1 MTDADRDRLAI
12 LVHEV
17 RSSVAALS
25 AIAETYPQ
33 VRDDQAASRPLV
45 ELTLAASRSIERLV
59 RDAAVASVQLEE
71 VDVGRLAEDAV
82 AAAVVAGGNVRA
94 EIAIGLPLIEADPL
108 RLRQAL
114 DNLVANALLHSGSTD
129 EVVVRARHVDGSVLI
144 SVVDTGVGVPPAEQ
158 ERIFEKGVRLD
169 DARPGSGIGLALA
182 RAIAEAHGGTLS
194 VDSVPGQGATFNL
207 SVRRFV

>member
-33 VRDDQAASRPLV
+33 VRDDPAASRPLV

-59 RDAAVASVQLEE
+59 RDAAVASVRLEE
-71 VDVGRLAEDAV
+71 VDVGRLAEEAV

-94 EIAIGLPLIEADPL
+94 EIARGLPLIQADPL

-129 EVVVRARHVDGSVLI
+129 DVVVRARNADGSVLI
-144 SVVDTGVGVPPAEQ
+144 SVVDTGVGVHPAEQ

-169 DARPGSGIGLALA
+169 EARPGSGIGLALA

-207 SVRRFV
+207 SVRTFV

>member
-33 VRDDQAASRPLV
+33 VRDDPAASRPLV

-59 RDAAVASVQLEE
+59 RDAAVASVRLEE
-71 VDVGRLAEDAV
+71 VDVGRLAEEAV

-94 EIAIGLPLIEADPL
+94 EIARGLPLIQADPL

-129 EVVVRARHVDGSVLI
+129 EVVVRARNADGSVLI
-144 SVVDTGVGVPPAEQ
+144 SVVDTGVGVHPAEQ

-169 DARPGSGIGLALA
+169 EARPGSGIGLALA

-207 SVRRFV
+207 SVRTFV

>member
-1 MTDADRDRLAI
+1 M
-12 LVHEV
+12 
-17 RSSVAALS
+17 
-25 AIAETYPQ
+25 
-33 VRDDQAASRPLV
+33 

-129 EVVVRARHVDGSVLI
+129 EVVVRARHADGSVLI
-144 SVVDTGVGVPPAEQ
+144 SVVDTGVGVPRRAGTNL
-158 ERIFEKGVRLD
+158 RKGCTTGRR
-169 DARPGSGIGLALA
+169 ATGIGIGLALA

>member
-33 VRDDQAASRPLV
+33 VRDDPAASRPLV

-59 RDAAVASVQLEE
+59 RDAAVASVRLEE

-94 EIAIGLPLIEADPL
+94 EIARGLPLIQADPL

-114 DNLVANALLHSGSTD
+114 DNLVANALLHSG
-129 EVVVRARHVDGSVLI
+129 V
-144 SVVDTGVGVPPAEQ
+144 
-158 ERIFEKGVRLD
+158 
-169 DARPGSGIGLALA
+169 
-182 RAIAEAHGGTLS
+182 HGRRGGEGT
-194 VDSVPGQGATFNL
+194 
-207 SVRRFV
+207 

>member
-1 MTDADRDRLAI
+1 M
-12 LVHEV
+12 
-17 RSSVAALS
+17 
-25 AIAETYPQ
+25 
-33 VRDDQAASRPLV
+33 
-45 ELTLAASRSIERLV
+45 
-59 RDAAVASVQLEE
+59 
-71 VDVGRLAEDAV
+71 GRLAEDAV

-144 SVVDTGVGVPPAEQ
+144 SVVDTGVGVPPPSRNESSK
-158 ERIFEKGVRLD
+158 RVYDWTTRD
-169 DARPGSGIGLALA
+169 RDRDRA
-182 RAIAEAHGGTLS
+182 RARSCNRRGTRWDAECRLGSRA
-194 VDSVPGQGATFNL
+194 GATFNL

>member
-1 MTDADRDRLAI
+1 
-12 LVHEV
+12 V

-33 VRDDQAASRPLV
+33 VRDDPAASRPLV
-45 ELTLAASRSIERLV
+45 ELTLAASRSIERLL
-59 RDAAVASVQLEE
+59 RDAAVDSVRLEE
-71 VDVGRLAEDAV
+71 VDVGRLAEEAV

-94 EIAIGLPLIEADPL
+94 EIARGLPLIEADPL

-129 EVVVRARHVDGSVLI
+129 EVVVRARNADGSVLI
-144 SVVDTGVGVPPAEQ
+144 SVVDTGVGVHPAEQ

-207 SVRRFV
+207 SVRTFV

>member
-33 VRDDQAASRPLV
+33 VRDDPAASRPLV

-59 RDAAVASVQLEE
+59 RDAAVASVRLEE
-71 VDVGRLAEDAV
+71 VDVGRLAEEAV

-94 EIAIGLPLIEADPL
+94 EIAIGLPVIEADPL

-129 EVVVRARHVDGSVLI
+129 EVVVRARNADGSVLI
-144 SVVDTGVGVPPAEQ
+144 SVVDTGVGVPPVEQ

-207 SVRRFV
+207 SVRTFV

>member
-33 VRDDQAASRPLV
+33 VRDDPAASRPLV

-59 RDAAVASVQLEE
+59 RDAAVASVRLEE
-71 VDVGRLAEDAV
+71 VDVGRLAEEAV

-94 EIAIGLPLIEADPL
+94 EIARGLPLIEADPL

-129 EVVVRARHVDGSVLI
+129 EVVVRTRNADGSVLI
-144 SVVDTGVGVPPAEQ
+144 SVVDTGVGVHPAEQ

-169 DARPGSGIGLALA
+169 EARPGSGIGLALA

-207 SVRRFV
+207 SVRTFV

>member
-33 VRDDQAASRPLV
+33 VRDDPAASRPLV

-59 RDAAVASVQLEE
+59 RDAAVASVRLEE
-71 VDVGRLAEDAV
+71 VDVGRLAEEAV

-94 EIAIGLPLIEADPL
+94 EIARGLPLIQADPL

-129 EVVVRARHVDGSVLI
+129 EVVVRTRNADGSVLI
-144 SVVDTGVGVPPAEQ
+144 SVVDTGVGVHPAEQ

-169 DARPGSGIGLALA
+169 EARPGSGIGLALA

-207 SVRRFV
+207 SVRTFV

>member
-1 MTDADRDRLAI
+1 
-12 LVHEV
+12 V
-17 RSSVAALS
+17 R
-25 AIAETYPQ
+25 
-33 VRDDQAASRPLV
+33 
-45 ELTLAASRSIERLV
+45 
-59 RDAAVASVQLEE
+59 LEE
-71 VDVGRLAEDAV
+71 VDVGRLAEEAV

-94 EIAIGLPLIEADPL
+94 EIARGLPLIEADPL

-129 EVVVRARHVDGSVLI
+129 EVVVRARNADGSVLI
-144 SVVDTGVGVPPAEQ
+144 SVVDTGVGVHPAEQ

-207 SVRRFV
+207 SVRTFV